1 MSRVCTAD
9 GTLSSGS
16 NISVIVVLHEHGDVR
31 PPKTFRECGYG
42 TYSIFYVYDTYIHTY
57 IPPLHPLLLFNEQN
71 LPSSLERRKNNTK

>member
-42 TYSIFYVYDTYIHTY
+42 TYSMCMIHT
-57 IPPLHPLLLFNEQN
+57 
-71 LPSSLERRKNNTK
+71 